1 MIKSGTH
8 IDKMLKGIAKK
19 KRQKPEEC
27 LAAILMKEWRGVFG
41 KDYLG

>member
-19 KRQKPEEC
+19 QRQKPEEC
-27 LAAILMKEWRGVFG
+27 LAEILMKEWRSVFG
-41 KDYLG
+41 KNYLG